1 LLKLNGWFF
10 LIASDEESQLRFVEE
25 MIEDYTKQWQGIP
38 IKAYNPGS
46 ALECPYRIYRIAYSW
61 EHDDWGDFKPQF
73 AKYLA
78 DPACGESVGLSL
90 GLNEESAD
98 AFYDESVKALIE
110 NKASFPKLRWLFLGE
125 MLMEDSELT
134 WIGQG
139 DVGSPVLD
147 AFPLLEE
154 LHARGGE
161 GGESGIAFTKAAHP
175 NLKKLVLQTA
185 GLSREAFQGVL
196 ESNFPELE
204 SLELWLGSDERG
216 ADCSVDDLRDL
227 LLGNPFPKLKS
238 LGLMNSEI
246 ITDVAKEIANAPILD
261 QLEELSLAGGTLQD
275 DGAKA
280 LLASPGIGKLK
291 KLDLSHHYMS
301 TEVMSQF
308 ANLGPVVDVSEQEQ
322 GDEWDGEVH
331 YYVAISE

>member
-1 LLKLNGWFF
+1 
-10 LIASDEESQLRFVEE
+10 

-38 IKAYNPGS
+38 VIAYNPEK
-46 ALECPYRIYRIAYSW
+46 ALECPYRIYRVAYSW
-61 EHDDWGDFKPQF
+61 DHEEWGDFKTQF
-73 AKYLA
+73 SKYLA

-90 GLNEESAD
+90 GLNDDSAD
-98 AFYDESVKALIE
+98 SFYDNSVKALIE

-139 DVGSPVLD
+139 DVGSLVLN

-154 LHARGGE
+154 LHARGGDGYE
-161 GGESGIAFTKAAHP
+161 NNMAFSKAAHP
-175 NLKKLVLQTA
+175 NLKKLVIQTG
-185 GLSREAFQGVL
+185 GLPKEAFKAIL
-196 ESNFPELE
+196 ESDFPELE
-204 SLELWLGSDERG
+204 SLEVWLGSDERG
-216 ADCSVDDLRDL
+216 ADCSVDDVRDL

-246 ITDVAKEIANAPILD
+246 INEVAKEIANAPILD

-291 KLDLSHHYMS
+291 RLDLSHHFMS

-308 ANLGPVVDVSEQEQ
+308 ANLGPVVDVSDQME
-322 GDEWDGEVH
+322 GYDYDGKIE

>member
-1 LLKLNGWFF
+1 
-10 LIASDEESQLRFVEE
+10 

-38 IKAYNPGS
+38 VKAYNPGE

-61 EHDDWGDFKPQF
+61 DHEDWGGFREQV

-78 DPACGESVGLSL
+78 DPACQETVGLSL
-90 GLNEESAD
+90 GLCNDTAD
-98 AFYDESVKALIE
+98 GFYTDAVKPLLE

-125 MLMEDSELT
+125 MLMEDSELS

-139 DVGSPVLD
+139 DVGTPVLD

-161 GGESGIAFTKAAHP
+161 GYQSNIEFTKATHP
-175 NLKKLVLQTA
+175 NLKKLVIQTT
-185 GLSREAFQGVL
+185 GLRKETLRGIL
-196 ESNFPELE
+196 ESDFPELE
-204 SLELWLGSDERG
+204 SLELWLGTDERE
-216 ADCSVDDLRDL
+216 ADCTVDHVRDL

-246 ITDVAKEIANAPILD
+246 INEVAKEIANAPILD
-261 QLEELSLAGGTLQD
+261 QLEELSLAGGTLRD
-275 DGAKA
+275 DGAQA
-280 LLASPGIGKLK
+280 LLASAGIGTLQ

-301 TEVMSQF
+301 TEVMKQF
-308 ANLGPVVDVSEQEQ
+308 AGIAPTVDVSDQEEA
-322 GDEWDGEVH
+322 DEWGDEVH